1 MANKSP
7 VNRQSASNPAGGGDV
22 RGLGETFQP
31 DLNSGVGNYRVPLD
45 LLPGIRNFQPS
56 LALGYSTG
64 AGNGAWGSGLVST
77 FCRHQPPHVSGHTLL
92 QGRRYIPVRRT
103 NGTHPRG
110 LRQLQGVNRE
120 RIRAVQPHGVRLAGH
135 GEVRHAP
142 HLRDYG
148 REQGRIRR

>member
-45 LLPGIRNFQPS
+45 MLPGIRNFQPS

-64 AGNGAWGSGLVST
+64 AGNGAWGLGWSLPFAAIS
-77 FCRHQPPHVSGHTLL
+77 
-92 QGRRYIPVRRT
+92 RRT
-103 NGTHPRG
+103 FRGTPSYRDDDTFLFAG
-110 LRQLQGVNRE
+110 QTELLPTACNSVLRC
-120 RIRAVQPHGVRLAGH
+120 
-135 GEVRHAP
+135 AP
-142 HLRDYG
+142 SF
-148 REQGRIRR
+148 